1 MAYKFQLGTA
11 KLSGS
16 VQLTDGSID
25 STNVDDTT
33 AANIVSQIDAGEIP
47 TAKLA
52 NDTISGIAL
61 GSNLNSLSKATNG
74 GVNFSSY
81 NGSAAVSDL
90 ALDLS
95 DLAAASVDVAT
106 DSIAIYDSSAD
117 VTGQESI
124 ADLMAAVAG
133 EGLASQSG
141 SLGVSTDGSTIEVSG
156 GGNIQIVD
164 GGVTNAKLANSTI
177 SGISLGSNLN
187 SLSKATNGGVN
198 FSSYNGSAAV
208 SDLALDLSD
217 LAAAAVNVGADSIAI
232 YDADADVTGQESI
245 ADLMTA
251 VAGDAL
257 SATSGVLAVA
267 VDDSSVEINADSLR
281 VKALGI
287 TNAMLAG
294 SIENAKLS
302 NSDVSLGGV
311 TVALGASDA
320 TPAFDLSDAT
330 SYPGDSSLVTAGA
343 LNAGSITSGFGSIN
357 NGSSAITTTGT
368 GSFGKIIV
376 SGDLEVQ
383 GALTYID
390 TTNLRV
396 SDAKVVFADG
406 AGALAAGQ
414 GWYIGADDASVS
426 QLASFAVNL
435 DVDGSGTDGFES
447 SLPIKASRF
456 YGELVGAMVE
466 AQNPV
471 NSTQTLDE
479 GDGMQVLADASAAS
493 ITLTLPGAGQLEGV
507 VYKIKR
513 VDDSGNSVTISAPA
527 GTIDGAG
534 SVVLESGYAAINIIS
549 DGTNYYIV

>member
-1 MAYKFQLGTA
+1 MAYKFQLGAA

-16 VQLTDGSID
+16 IEQTDGSSIKAQTEFQIGSVAVSETELGILEGASV
-25 STNVDDTT
+25 STAELNYLDNDDLEAADMQKLADLTAT
-33 AANIVSQIDAGEIP
+33 AAELNLMDGVVATTIEINKLSGLTADTSELNLVDGSSAGNVASSKAVIYGASGEIVANNYKIGGNDVIDTSGNGAFGNVEVDGFLSASSYVSASAISLLDASGLAGAGLVNNAGE
-47 TAKLA
+47 L
-52 NDTISGIAL
+52 D
-61 GSNLNSLSKATNG
+61 
-74 GVNFSSY
+74 
-81 NGSAAVSDL
+81 
-90 ALDLS
+90 LDLS
-95 DLAAASVDVAT
+95 GLP
-106 DSIAIYDSSAD
+106 AITS
-117 VTGQESI
+117 
-124 ADLMAAVAG
+124 
-133 EGLASQSG
+133 
-141 SLGVSTDGSTIEVSG
+141 
-156 GGNIQIVD
+156 NII
-164 GGVTNAKLANSTI
+164 TA
-177 SGISLGSNLN
+177 
-187 SLSKATNGGVN
+187 
-198 FSSYNGSAAV
+198 
-208 SDLALDLSD
+208 SDL
-217 LAAAAVNVGADSIAI
+217 LAV
-232 YDADADVTGQESI
+232 YDADASLSKKMTHQEYVQALVD
-245 ADLMTA
+245 ADNGS
-251 VAGDAL
+251 VASGL
-257 SATSGVLAVA
+257 SESGSKLQVN
-267 VDDSSVEINADSLR
+267 VDDSSIEISSNSMQ

-302 NSDVSLGGV
+302 NSDVSFGGV

-406 AGALAAGQ
+406 ASALAAGQ
-414 GWYIGADDASVS
+414 GWYIGSDAGDATEK
-426 QLASFAVNL
+426 ASFAVNL
-435 DVDGSGTDGFES
+435 DVDGAGTDGFES

-456 YGELVGAMVE
+456 YGEFVGASVE
-466 AQNPV
+466 TV
-471 NSTQTLDE
+471 NTVSATGTLDPD
-479 GDGMQVLADASAAS
+479 DGSQVLADASAGS
-493 ITLTLPGAGQLEGV
+493 ITLTLPGASQLQGL

-513 VDDSGNSVTISAPA
+513 SEGSANSVTISAPA

-534 SVVLESGYAAINIIS
+534 SVVLDSPYSAINIIS